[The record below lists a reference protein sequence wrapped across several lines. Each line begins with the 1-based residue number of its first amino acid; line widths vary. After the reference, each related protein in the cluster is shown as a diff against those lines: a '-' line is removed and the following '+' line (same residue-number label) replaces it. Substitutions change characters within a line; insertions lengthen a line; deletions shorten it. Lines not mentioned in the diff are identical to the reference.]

1 MARPGGQGP
10 LGSDWQGGWQA
21 SCPRSEGDKPFATDG
36 SCNEMLEFARG
47 RVGSLEIEPTS
58 AGSSAPQ
65 PQPTWS
71 AGKSAFALWKRALGH
86 DATPG
91 ATKASV
97 KIVAL

>member
-1 MARPGGQGP
+1 MGIRPRVTLDVDG
-10 LGSDWQGGWQA
+10 DDYI
-21 SCPRSEGDKPFATDG
+21 EGDKPFATDG
-36 SCNEMLEFARG
+36 SCNEMLEFACG

-58 AGSSAPQ
+58 AGSAPQ
-65 PQPTWS
+65 PQPTS
-71 AGKSAFALWKRALGH
+71 AGKSALALWKRALGH